1 MSSLRG
7 RRGQSMVELA
17 LILPTL
23 ILMTLGMVDYG
34 RAYYF
39 QVAITNAAREGA
51 RTGIVN
57 IYLGPRVPTC
67 TTSPYAFC
75 PVQTDDNIRQAVQS
89 ELSGTGIVVPASNV
103 RICPPYSIVDPAC
116 PSNETRVGDY
126 NNAVKTYDITVK
138 VSYQFQLYTPLL
150 QNLVG
155 NPLTINPGVSM
166 RTDY

>member
-1 MSSLRG
+1 
-7 RRGQSMVELA
+7 VEFA
-17 LILPTL
+17 LILPVM
-23 ILMTLGMVDYG
+23 ILLTLGMVDYG
-34 RAYYF
+34 RAYYY

-67 TTSPYAFC
+67 LSSYTYC
-75 PVQTDDNIRQAVQS
+75 PVQTDDNIRQAVQN
-89 ELSGTGIVVPASNV
+89 ELSGTGILVPAGNIQ
-103 RICPPYSIVDPAC
+103 ICPAYSAVDPTC
-116 PSNETRVGDY
+116 PTNETRVGDY
-126 NNAVKTYDITVK
+126 NSGLKTYDVTVK
-138 VSYQFQLYTPLL
+138 VSYQFRLYTPLF

>member
-1 MSSLRG
+1 MTPYVVAVPRGLMSSLRG

-67 TTSPYAFC
+67 TTSPYTFC
-75 PVQTDDNIRQAVQS
+75 PVQTDDNIPQAVHS
-89 ELSGTGIVVPASNV
+89 ALSRTGIVVPANNG
-103 RICPPYSIVDPAC
+103 RICAPCS
-116 PSNETRVGDY
+116 
-126 NNAVKTYDITVK
+126 
-138 VSYQFQLYTPLL
+138 
-150 QNLVG
+150 
-155 NPLTINPGVSM
+155 
-166 RTDY
+166 